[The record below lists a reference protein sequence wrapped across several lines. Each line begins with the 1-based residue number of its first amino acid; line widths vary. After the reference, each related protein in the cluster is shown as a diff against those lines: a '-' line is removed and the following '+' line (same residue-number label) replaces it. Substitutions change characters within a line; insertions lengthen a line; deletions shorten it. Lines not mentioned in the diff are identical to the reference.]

1 MISIPYTSTQKDAR
15 EKVEETFYAVSPFSA
30 VPCSKNLCR
39 VKPPP
44 NSRVQV
50 TPLER
55 PVNRGV
61 FGTCPVP
68 SAVAFKNVTSGA
80 PDADRW
86 AAPQPER
93 PMPNRANHASI
104 FNHQDGSEGKPS
116 IHRAHAER

>member
-1 MISIPYTSTQKDAR
+1 MLRMISIPYTSTQKDAR

-86 AAPQPER
+86 AALTPTCGCR
-93 PMPNRANHASI
+93 TVRAVGEI
-104 FNHQDGSEGKPS
+104 
-116 IHRAHAER
+116 AHIAVLRQL